1 MQSTIKS
8 LKRSVMGLESDSKT
22 LKKQMTW
29 SKAPPGSFNPNHHSG
44 SSFPFIC
51 FESCSQERQ
60 KLLKRAIK
68 AERGEQAQMMSRN
81 CV

>member
-44 SSFPFIC
+44 SSFPFIY
-51 FESCSQERQ
+51 FESCSQEKQ